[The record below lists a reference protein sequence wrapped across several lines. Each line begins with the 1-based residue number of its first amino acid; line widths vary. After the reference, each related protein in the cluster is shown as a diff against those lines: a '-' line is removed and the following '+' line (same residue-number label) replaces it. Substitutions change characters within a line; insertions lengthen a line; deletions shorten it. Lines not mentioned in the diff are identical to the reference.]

1 MELLSLVR
9 CPTCHGE
16 LAADGE
22 ALRCGACPRRFE
34 VIHGIPDFRPDPPDG
49 APRHGDFCLDIIRRW
64 PHSSYRDLWA
74 LCHEGEADALSRLWT
89 QHEERA
95 PARGERRWDEI
106 LRHAQAAGRSVPT
119 SGVALDLGCG
129 MGSALFALA
138 GRARLAVGLD
148 ILLTDLLLAK
158 KRFAE
163 AGIANVAFVCGS
175 ALELPLA
182 EESCDVLNAT
192 DVIEHVPDPPR
203 FLAEGRRVMRPGGIF
218 FFNSPNRFSL
228 FTPEPHVK
236 LWWVGWLPRRW
247 MEPYVRWRRGKPYRG
262 KRLLSLR
269 EVRRM
274 ARAAFGRDFAVR
286 SFLPRRGA
294 TRALARAAELIGR
307 PVLPQHN
314 VLAWKPGP

>member
-1 MELLSLVR
+1 MELHSLLR

-16 LAADGE
+16 LAADAE
-22 ALRCGACPRRFE
+22 TLRCLACPRRFE
-34 VIHGIPDFRPDPPDG
+34 VVHGIPDFRPDPPVG
-49 APRHGDFCLDIIRRW
+49 EPRHGDFCLDIIRRW
-64 PHSSYRDLWA
+64 PHSSYRELWA
-74 LCHEGEADALSRLWT
+74 LYHEGEADALSRLWT

-95 PARGERRWDEI
+95 PARGERRWDDI
-106 LRHAQAAGRSVPT
+106 VRHATLISDFGFRISDFD
-119 SGVALDLGCG
+119 VALDIGCG

-138 GRARLAVGLD
+138 RRARLAVGLD

-163 AGIANVAFVCGS
+163 AGIANAAFVCGS

-203 FLAEGRRVMRPGGIF
+203 LLAEARRVMRPGGVF

-236 LWWVGWLPRRW
+236 LWGVG
-247 MEPYVRWRRGKPYRG
+247 
-262 KRLLSLR
+262 
-269 EVRRM
+269 
-274 ARAAFGRDFAVR
+274 
-286 SFLPRRGA
+286 
-294 TRALARAAELIGR
+294 
-307 PVLPQHN
+307 
-314 VLAWKPGP
+314 